1 MRTLPEGGRVYC
13 LVPDSFVPLSGMRST
28 HVGAGGWKRDPL
40 RGVQGKETRMKCKY
54 GKLRILFGDLERF
67 CTLTWKW
74 IDPEW
79 ECSLEACGNFEPDTP
94 AEDEN

>member
-1 MRTLPEGGRVYC
+1 
-13 LVPDSFVPLSGMRST
+13 
-28 HVGAGGWKRDPL
+28 
-40 RGVQGKETRMKCKY
+40 MKCKY